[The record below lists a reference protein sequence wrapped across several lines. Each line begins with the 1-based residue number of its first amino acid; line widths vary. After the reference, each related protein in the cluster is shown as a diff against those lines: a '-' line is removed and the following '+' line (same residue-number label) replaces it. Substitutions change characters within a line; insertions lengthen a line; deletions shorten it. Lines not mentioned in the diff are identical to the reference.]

1 MKKEYCAKFE
11 RVEQAINE
19 CIPRHNWIFN
29 DNGKTLDDKI
39 IRFATASEIWQEL
52 REIAKTDAN
61 TFRTVN
67 MSEWYVIEACHRI
80 AIRKGL
86 MRGA

>member
-11 RVEQAINE
+11 RIERAINE

-29 DNGKTLDDKI
+29 DNGKTLDEKI
-39 IRFATASEIWQEL
+39 MRFATASEIWQEL

-86 MRGA
+86 MQGA